1 MAITNLALGKP
12 VTPSHPATYIARAV
26 DGSLSSYADISGQSG
41 LVHIVVDLGGL
52 ADVSEI
58 KVWHYYADGRTYY
71 NPRLEISAD
80 GENWETVFDGAVDG
94 TYKETSAG
102 RSTVFSTPK
111 RIRYVRD
118 SIQGSTKNT
127 GNHWNEVQV
136 WGEFFWI
143 DPNPLRNLSAG
154 LTSITWSNNSTGN
167 IHGTPG
173 ILTDGKT
180 ASGSTS
186 TYANRGYS
194 TDGQPVKATLDLGD
208 VYSVNEIAVWHYSGR
223 TYYDTIVEVSE
234 DGITWHTIFDSKVH
248 GTYAET
254 SAGKKH
260 IFPERP
266 VRYVRDGIRGS
277 TANNDNHWVEI
288 QVFGK
293 DMDGAPTERRVLMVQ
308 FF

>member
-1 MAITNLALGKP
+1 MAITNLALGKA
-12 VTPSHPATYIARAV
+12 VISSHYETNINNAV
-26 DGSLSSYADISGQSG
+26 DGSLSTYGDISNQSG
-41 LVHIVVDLGGL
+41 LVYIIVDLGAL

-58 KVWHYYADGRTYY
+58 KVWHYYADGRTYH

-80 GENWETVFDGAVDG
+80 MENWETVFDGAVDG

-118 SIQGSTKNT
+118 SIQGSTANT
-127 GNHWNEVQV
+127 ASHWNEVQV
-136 WGEFFWI
+136 WGEFWI
-143 DPNPLRNLSAG
+143 DPNAPRNLSAG
-154 LTSITWSNNSTGN
+154 LTTITWSSNSAGN
-167 IHGTPG
+167 IHGTPN
-173 ILTDGKT
+173 ILTDGK
-180 ASGSTS
+180 AVSSGME
-186 TYANRGYS
+186 TYVNRGYS

-208 VYSVNEIAVWHYSGR
+208 VYMVNEIVVWHYEGR
-223 TYYDTIVEVSE
+223 SYYDTIVEVSE
-234 DGITWHTIFDSKVH
+234 DGITWHTIFDSKVN

-260 IFPERP
+260 SFPERP

-277 TANNDNHWVEI
+277 TVNNDNHWVEI
-288 QVFGK
+288 QVFAK
-293 DMDGAPTERRVLMVQ
+293 NMEAAPTKRRVRMVQ